1 MRIKNFLL
9 ILLALLFAIA
19 VLGTSVVRATAQTS
33 SNFKI
38 TTLTNITPSPTL
50 SPTPAIVDYYLAYP
64 GILPDHFLYPV
75 KMVRDRI
82 LLFLTVNPVKK
93 TEVLLLFA
101 DKRLG
106 AGKALI
112 EGGKMELGIST
123 LSKAEKY
130 LERAVVQAQQAQK
143 EGKDDKKLY
152 EKLTV
157 ASTKHIEVLDQLL
170 LKVPNEAKPQIEKAK
185 EITGRVLA
193 AAKVLSGQ

>member
-1 MRIKNFLL
+1 MAALVFAGGV
-9 ILLALLFAIA
+9 LAA
-19 VLGTSVVRATAQTS
+19 SVVRTTAQTS

-38 TTLTNITPSPTL
+38 TTLTNVTPSPTI
-50 SPTPAIVDYYLAYP
+50 SPAPTEVDYYLVYP
-64 GILPDHFLYPV
+64 GILPDHFLYPL

-82 LLFLTVNPVKK
+82 LLFLTVNPIKK

-112 EGGKMELGIST
+112 EGGKTELGIST

-143 EGKDDKKLY
+143 EGKDDKKLF
-152 EKLTV
+152 EKLTI
-157 ASTKHIEVLDQLL
+157 ASLKHLEVLDQLL
-170 LKVPNEAKPQIEKAK
+170 RKVSNEAKPQIEKSK
-185 EITGRVLA
+185 EVAQRVLQ
-193 AAKVLSGQ
+193 AAKALSGQ